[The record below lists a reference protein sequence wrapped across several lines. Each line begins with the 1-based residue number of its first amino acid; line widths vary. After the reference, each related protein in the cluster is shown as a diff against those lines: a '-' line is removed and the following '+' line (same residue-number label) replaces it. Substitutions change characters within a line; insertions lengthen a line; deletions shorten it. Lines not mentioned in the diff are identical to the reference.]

1 MSVDERPDL
10 SPDDLSSREDL
21 AGALTVLRE
30 RQGMTVRDVA
40 HAAGLPVAT
49 VGGYLSGR
57 HLPPLA
63 TVGQFTRVLT
73 SLGVGSDDLPAW
85 VAAVNRLRR
94 APGRRSTATP
104 APYRGLAA
112 YQRED
117 AALFFG
123 REVLTDTLVA
133 RVTGNP
139 PTPLVV
145 IGSSGSGKSSVLRA
159 GLAARLGERGV
170 PVVVI
175 TPGAHPLATLEQVRD
190 TGGPGDRTVLVVDQF
205 EEVFA
210 SERTP
215 AETLIFLDRLDAIH
229 RDGAVVVIGLRADF
243 FDRALELD
251 LLAHW
256 LGENQVLVGPLTLE
270 ALRRVVVEPARAVG
284 IEVED
289 ALLDVLL
296 SDATTGSPSPTGA
309 GLDPG
314 VLPLL
319 SHALYVTWLTSSGR
333 RLTLAHYREAGGLAG
348 AIAKTAEEVYESL
361 TEAQRGAARRTL
373 LRLVRVRDGA
383 PDTRRPADRAE
394 FTAQASLDVV
404 AACVDAR
411 LLTSDRGHV
420 QLAHE
425 ALINAW
431 PRFRVWLAADRD
443 GLRTHGRLTEAVD
456 HWLVA
461 GRDPDL
467 LYRGSALEVA
477 LSWVAGSDGN
487 HELTAVER
495 EFLEQSTAADAVRVL
510 ARRRS
515 ALRLRALAAGLG
527 ALALSTGGLATATVV
542 QSRAVG
548 RDRDLAVSRQLA
560 VTSQSLAGTD
570 TALAVQVAVAAYRTA
585 DTVEAR
591 TALLSA
597 SGRTQ
602 VARLAQTHSIVN
614 SLDVSPDGSVV
625 ALATDA
631 STLVLWSTGVPARR
645 IASVTVPDKSLYAVS
660 FSAVGHLVAVGG
672 DGGRLEVWSVADP
685 SHPVRIVVTGADVG
699 GTIYDVA
706 FSADGTTVAA
716 AASDG
721 TVHLWT
727 IGSDDA
733 VTPAGSL
740 PALGGTAQAVAVS
753 RDGRV
758 VAEGGS
764 QGAVALWDV
773 ADPSHP
779 VQLGATFA
787 AADGPVTSVAMSPDG
802 HLLAV
807 GARDSRVH
815 LWSISDRAHPT
826 AGRTLTGPTSWVNH
840 VRFSADGT
848 FLGAASSDKRV
859 WVWDVATGAV
869 IRSLVTPTTGI
880 AVGWAPDGADLF
892 SSGADGVLREW
903 TFPGPTLS
911 GFSSIP
917 GEGVFGAHVLAA
929 ATTDGVRLWDA
940 THPDDPTLLSL
951 APPPGK
957 ARLDGAV
964 AVSDVLHLVVA
975 GDTSGAVHFWDI
987 SDPKAPRYLT
997 SVQAHTDW
1005 VESVSFDASG
1015 TRMSVT
1021 SDDASIT
1028 LWDLSHGVPGA
1039 PTSRLG
1045 DLGGMVYSAAFSP
1058 DARTM
1063 VASVLS
1069 GHVLMIDV
1077 SDLAHPRVIGA
1088 PITGPVGYVYS
1099 AAFSPDGHTIAA
1111 GGNDGSIWLWDVR
1124 DPARPTPLGTPLVW
1138 ADGYAANLAFSPDGR
1153 LLAAAMTDGTVRLWD
1168 VATPSRPVR
1177 WASLDG
1183 ISGSVYGVAFSP
1195 DGAFVSGAGADKTVR
1210 IWDTS
1215 LSAARAT
1222 VCASALHG
1230 VPISATEWSRV
1241 VGDVPFS
1248 EPCGS
1253 VSVAR

>member
-1 MSVDERPDL
+1 MSVDDRPEL

-21 AGALTVLRE
+21 AGALTALRE
-30 RQGMTVRDVA
+30 RRGMTVRDVA

-73 SLGVGSDDLPAW
+73 SLGVGTDELPAW

-94 APGRRSTATP
+94 APGRRSAATP

-112 YQRED
+112 YQPED
-117 AALFFG
+117 AGLFFG
-123 REVLTDTLVA
+123 REGLTDALVA
-133 RVTGNP
+133 RVTGVP
-139 PTPLVV
+139 TTPLVV

-159 GLAARLGERGV
+159 GLAARLGDRGV
-170 PVVVI
+170 PVVVV
-175 TPGAHPLATLEQVRD
+175 TPGAHPLETLEQLRG
-190 TGGPGDRTVLVVDQF
+190 TGGLSDRAVLVVDQF

-210 SERTP
+210 TESTSP
-215 AETLIFLDRLDAIH
+215 QTVTFLDRLDAIH

-251 LLAHW
+251 RLAHW
-256 LGENQVLVGPLTLE
+256 LGENQLLVGPLSLE

-289 ALLDVLL
+289 ALLEVLL
-296 SDATTGSPSPTGA
+296 SDATAGSSSPTGA

-361 TEAQRGAARRTL
+361 TDEQRDAARRTL

-404 AACVDAR
+404 AACVEAR

-431 PRFRVWLAADRD
+431 PRLRVWLAADRE
-443 GLRTHGRLTEAVD
+443 GLRIHGRLTEAVD
-456 HWLVA
+456 HWVTA

-477 LSWVAGSDGN
+477 QSWVAGIDE
-487 HELTAVER
+487 HDELTALER
-495 EFLEQSTAADAVRVL
+495 EFVEQSSAVETARIL
-510 ARRRS
+510 SRRRS
-515 ALRLRALAAGLG
+515 TLRLRGLAAALG
-527 ALALSTGGLATATVV
+527 VLALSTGGLATATVV
-542 QSRAVG
+542 QNRTVG
-548 RDRDLAVSRQLA
+548 RERDVAVSRQLA
-560 VTSQSLAGTD
+560 VTSQSLTGTD
-570 TALAVQVAVAAYRTA
+570 TALAGQVAVSAYRTA

-591 TALLSA
+591 SALLSA

-602 VARLAQTHSIVN
+602 VARLAQTQGIVN

-631 STLVLWSTGVPARR
+631 SSLVLWSTGAPAHA
-645 IASVTVPDKSLYAVS
+645 IASVTVSDKALYAAS
-660 FSAVGHLVAVGG
+660 FSAVGHLVAAGG

-685 SHPVRIVVTGADVG
+685 RQPVSLAVTGAEVG

-706 FSADGTTVAA
+706 VSADGATVAA
-716 AASDG
+716 ADSDG
-721 TVHLWT
+721 TVHLWK
-727 IGSDDA
+727 IGPDNA
-733 VTPAGSL
+733 VAPVGAL
-740 PALGGTAQAVAVS
+740 PALGGTAQAVTLS
-753 RDGRV
+753 RDGRTL
-758 VAEGGS
+758 AEAGS
-764 QGAVALWDV
+764 EGRVALWDV
-773 ADPSHP
+773 TDAAHP
-779 VQLGATFA
+779 VRLGVPFA
-787 AADGPVTSVAMSPDG
+787 GADGPVSSVAMSPDG
-802 HLLAV
+802 RLLAV
-807 GARDSRVH
+807 GSRDSRVH
-815 LWSISDRAHPT
+815 VWGVGDPAHPS
-826 AGRTLTGPTSWVNH
+826 AGPTLSGPSSWVNH
-840 VRFSADGT
+840 VRFSADGK
-848 FLGAASSDKRV
+848 FLAAASSDKRA
-859 WVWDVATGAV
+859 WVWDATTGAV
-869 IRSLVTPTTGI
+869 IRSLVTPTTLI

-892 SSGADGVLREW
+892 ASGADGVLREW
-903 TFPGPTLS
+903 TFPGPTLA

-917 GEGVFGAHVLAA
+917 GQGVFGAHVLAT
-929 ATTDGVRLWDA
+929 ATTDGVRLWDGS
-940 THPDDPTLLSL
+940 HPDEATLLSL
-951 APPPGK
+951 TPPPGK

-964 AVSDVLHLVVA
+964 AVSDALSLVVA

-987 SDPKAPRYLT
+987 SDPKAPRYLS

-1005 VESVSFDASG
+1005 VESVSFDTSG
-1015 TRMSVT
+1015 TRMIVT

-1028 LWDLSHGVPGA
+1028 LWDLSHGVPTT

-1045 DLGGMVYSAAFSP
+1045 DLGGMIYSAGFSP

-1069 GHVLMIDV
+1069 GHVLMVDV
-1077 SDLAHPRVIGA
+1077 SDLARPRVIGA
-1088 PITGPVGYVYS
+1088 PITGPTGYVYS
-1099 AAFSPDGHTIAA
+1099 VAFSPDGRTIAA
-1111 GGNDGSIWLWDVR
+1111 GGNDSSIWLWDVR
-1124 DPARPTPLGTPLVW
+1124 DPARPARLGTPLVW
-1138 ADGYAANLAFSPDGR
+1138 ADGYASNLAFSPDGH

-1168 VATPSRPVR
+1168 VRTPSRPVR
-1177 WASLDG
+1177 WASLEG
-1183 ISGSVYGVAFSP
+1183 ISGSVYGIAFSP

-1210 IWDTS
+1210 IWSTS
-1215 LSAARAT
+1215 LTSAQAT
-1222 VCASALHG
+1222 ICGNALRG
-1230 VPISATEWSRV
+1230 FPISATEWSRV
-1241 VGDVPFS
+1241 VGDLPFAA
-1248 EPCGS
+1248 PCAP
-1253 VSVAR
+1253 VATAR